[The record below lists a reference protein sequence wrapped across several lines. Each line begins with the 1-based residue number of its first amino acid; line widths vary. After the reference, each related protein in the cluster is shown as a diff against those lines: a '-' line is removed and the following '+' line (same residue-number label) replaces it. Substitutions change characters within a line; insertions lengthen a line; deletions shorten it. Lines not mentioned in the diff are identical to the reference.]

1 MSCSTSLQAADASDR
16 PNLTNTEVDGR
27 PAWATGD
34 LLEQHPTKPTLWKV
48 LGRED
53 DQIVFSTGR
62 MVSIVY
68 DGLGLN

>member
-1 MSCSTSLQAADASDR
+1 M
-16 PNLTNTEVDGR
+16 
-27 PAWATGD
+27 GD

-48 LGRED
+48 LGRQD